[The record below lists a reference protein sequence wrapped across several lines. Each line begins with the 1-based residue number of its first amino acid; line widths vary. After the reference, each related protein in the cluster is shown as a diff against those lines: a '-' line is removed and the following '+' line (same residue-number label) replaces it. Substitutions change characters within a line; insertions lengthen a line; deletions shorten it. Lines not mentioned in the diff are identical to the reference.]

1 MMARKGES
9 LMRTTTGWLRCG
21 LAGVSGTRIT
31 VLLAVWVG
39 AVHPAL
45 AAPASGGLADVLMRV
60 NARAPALEAAFAEA
74 RAAGF
79 TARSVRA
86 RYRGELALF
95 IRDSH
100 FNDPRLVT
108 PLSPPVDIATIPFDD
123 DQLGYGAVFAL
134 PLDVNGG
141 IGAHVKSAR
150 RAEEAAGSAAED
162 LRLRL
167 LNLAATLY
175 RELQRLDGR
184 QQALFAQRAALAA
197 HIKVAEAAV
206 NVGRLAPVERLRL
219 SAELKDVEGE
229 LAGVSGSVLSV
240 RARIAEL
247 MAMDEYDDPIVPP
260 EPPPDVPAW
269 SETSAQGRPDIQAAE
284 ANAASAQEEARGF
297 LAERFPDLVLAGTW
311 QRDRGYD
318 TDTFETWQVSLAVR
332 WNIWDGGGRRADVLA
347 ARERQ
352 VAAVRQVR
360 ARQLQANAEFR
371 AARARLDAAQA
382 RIEAAREGLAA
393 AEETA
398 AIQAARFKAGRLS
411 AADLVDAEAALST
424 ARAEA
429 AISLAD
435 WWNAYDD
442 LRLALGKPPAALEG
456 ASQAEGNEEV
466 RP

>member
-1 MMARKGES
+1 
-9 LMRTTTGWLRCG
+9 
-21 LAGVSGTRIT
+21 
-31 VLLAVWVG
+31 
-39 AVHPAL
+39 
-45 AAPASGGLADVLMRV
+45 MRV
-60 NARAPALEAAFAEA
+60 NARAPALEAALAEA

-79 TARSVRA
+79 SVRSA
-86 RYRGELALF
+86 RAGYRGELDLF

-108 PLSPPVDIATIPFDD
+108 PLSPPIDVATIPFDD
-123 DQLGYGAVFAL
+123 DQLGYGAVFAR
-134 PLDVNGG
+134 PLDVNGE
-141 IGAHVKSAR
+141 IDAHVKSSR
-150 RAEEAAGSAAED
+150 HAEEAAGSAAED

-167 LNLAATLY
+167 LNLAAARY
-175 RELQRLDGR
+175 RELQRLNGR

-197 HIKVAEAAV
+197 HIKVADAAV

-229 LAGVSGSVLSV
+229 LAGVSGAVRSV

-247 MAMDEYDDPIVPP
+247 MAMEEYDEPIVPP
-260 EPPPDVPAW
+260 EPPLEVPAW
-269 SETSAQGRPDIQAAE
+269 NEAPARNRPDIQAAE
-284 ANAASAQEEARGF
+284 ADAASARAEARGF
-297 LAERFPDLVLAGTW
+297 LAERFPGLVLAGTW

-332 WNIWDGGGRRADVLA
+332 WNVWDGGGRQADVLA

-352 VAAVRQVR
+352 VAAEQHVRT
-360 ARQLQANAEFR
+360 RQLQANAEFK
-371 AARARLDAAQA
+371 AALAQLDAARA

-393 AEETA
+393 AEEA
-398 AIQAARFKAGRLS
+398 SAIQADRFNAGRLS
-411 AADLVDAEAALST
+411 AADLVDAEAALSS

-429 AISLAD
+429 VISLAD

-442 LRLALGKPPAALEG
+442 LCLALGKPPAALKS
-456 ASQAEGNEEV
+456 ASQVDENGWG